1 MGHDLPQQEDVVVL
15 RPAAAEQAA
24 QQVPVHFGVSAA
36 TVGARQLSL
45 SLTAFAP
52 GDSTAAHA
60 HDGFETAIYAARGN
74 VELYYG
80 PRLERSAVVEEGSF
94 CFIPAGVPHK
104 AYNLSEQRARPLR
117 HRPERRGRAGA
128 RPPHPRSRRRLPR
141 RARPG
146 DEAAVRRRLSPDRDQ
161 PARTRARW
169 PAPCSRVK
177 TGFASR
183 PRAAAANVVR
193 EAGEPSGMI
202 APARASR

>member
-15 RPAAAEQAA
+15 RPAAAKQAA

-104 AYNLSEQRARPLR
+104 AYNLSDSEPALFVTARSDADEQERVRLT
-117 HRPERRGRAGA
+117 PEADDG
-128 RPPHPRSRRRLPR
+128 
-141 RARPG
+141 
-146 DEAAVRRRLSPDRDQ
+146 SPDERV
-161 PARTRARW
+161 RATKQR
-169 PAPCSRVK
+169 
-177 TGFASR
+177 FA
-183 PRAAAANVVR
+183 
-193 EAGEPSGMI
+193 EG
-202 APARASR
+202 